1 MEQFY
6 SSVSPKG
13 QVTVPL
19 KIRKMLGLRVKDQV
33 QFEIVGGRIV
43 LSRVDSQ
50 LANIHQSV
58 PALPRL
64 MSDKEMAEIA
74 WEDYAEE
81 VAREGLEDN

>member
-33 QFEIVGGRIV
+33 QFKIVGEQIV
-43 LSRVDSQ
+43 LSRAESQ
-50 LANIHQSV
+50 LASIYQSV
-58 PALPRL
+58 PALSRP
-64 MSDKEMAEIA
+64 MSDKEMAAIA
-74 WEDYAEE
+74 WEDHAME
-81 VAREGLEDN
+81 VAHEGLTDE